1 MERIVAHEKILVV
14 DDEEDI
20 RELLSIQLSRE
31 GYAVVCAAT
40 GDDALSKVVEDPPD
54 LIILDLMLPGL
65 DGLDVC
71 RELKADSRTA
81 RIPIIMLTGKGET
94 ADIVTGLELGADD
107 YIVKPL
113 SRSVLLAR
121 MRAVM
126 RKTKGRPVPDLRKI
140 VQIHGLLIDIQR
152 HEATVDGVRVEL
164 TASEFKLL
172 LLLARKPGWVYS
184 RDQIIEHLRGPNYPV
199 TDRSVDVLVHGIRN
213 KLGKAGRVIETV
225 RGIGYRLIEQSE

>member
-1 MERIVAHEKILVV
+1 MAHEKILVV

-213 KLGKAGRVIETV
+213 KLGEAGRVIETV